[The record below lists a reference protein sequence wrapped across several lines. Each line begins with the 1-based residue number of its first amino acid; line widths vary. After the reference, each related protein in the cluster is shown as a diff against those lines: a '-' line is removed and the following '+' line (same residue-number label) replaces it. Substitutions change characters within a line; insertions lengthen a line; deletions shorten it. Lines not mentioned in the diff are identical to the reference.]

1 MNSRNSALK
10 IIVCYHKPYTVPP
23 LDDGILLPV
32 QTGKSISDVSLNIQ
46 ADNEINGQPC
56 DNISSKNEGYSEL
69 TAMYWAWKNLK
80 KLYPD
85 VKYVGLYHY
94 RRFFALRNTYFSC
107 EFDVPES
114 DIENYRVDSQ
124 KVIKILESGKI
135 ILPEQMTFPFSV
147 STQYCVCHVSDDYRT
162 IKEIIKTKFPD
173 YYDDFLRVMEFSNK
187 CFFYNI
193 FIMKYEDFTKYCEW
207 LFPVLFEI
215 EAAVNTQHYST
226 YQKRV
231 PAFIAE
237 RLFNVYIRKNN
248 IKPAYF
254 PILKYD
260 CNAEHKDALT
270 RLKQFIR
277 RIRTDFRYS
286 LLFTIYMATPGC
298 VGRFIKKIIRK
309 LFKR

>member
-1 MNSRNSALK
+1 M
-10 IIVCYHKPYTVPP
+10 
-23 LDDGILLPV
+23 
-32 QTGKSISDVSLNIQ
+32 
-46 ADNEINGQPC
+46 
-56 DNISSKNEGYSEL
+56 
-69 TAMYWAWKNLK
+69 
-80 KLYPD
+80 
-85 VKYVGLYHY
+85 KYVGLYHY

-147 STQYCVCHVSDDYRT
+147 STQYCSCHVSDDYRT

-173 YYDDFLRVMEFSNK
+173 YYDDFLRV
-187 CFFYNI
+187 
-193 FIMKYEDFTKYCEW
+193 
-207 LFPVLFEI
+207 
-215 EAAVNTQHYST
+215 AVNIQHYST